1 MGRYLARQFAVLVAL
16 LLVGSFVI
24 YSVVDLAPGD
34 PLAALIGNQNPS
46 PERIAQLQAQYN
58 LDQPFLARYGLWLAG
73 AVQGDFGD
81 SIVYQSSVTSLLA
94 KALPIS
100 ITLILMAE
108 FIIIVIGLAAA
119 IIAARYRGAPDTV
132 VALGS
137 SLAVSVPVFVIAV
150 ILSIIFGRM
159 LGWFPTVGP
168 GEGGLDRI
176 YHLIL
181 PAIAIAIG
189 ASALLARVGR
199 SALRDELE
207 SPHVTTEQARGVS
220 ESRIFRRHVLRNGL
234 PPMLAV
240 IALQIPA
247 LIAGTVVV
255 EQAFNLGGVGTLLLS
270 AANAGDFALVQ
281 AIALLTLVVT
291 VTLGI
296 LVDIAYSALDPR
308 VQVGRSG

>member
-1 MGRYLARQFAVLVAL
+1 MARYLARQLAVLIAL
-16 LLVGSFVI
+16 LVVGSFVI

-34 PLAALIGNQNPS
+34 PLAALIGSQNPS

-58 LDQPFLARYGLWLAG
+58 LDQPFLTRYGLWVVAAL
-73 AVQGDFGD
+73 QGDFGD

-100 ITLILMAE
+100 LTLILMAE
-108 FIIIVIGLAAA
+108 FLIVIIGLTAA
-119 IIAARYRGAPDTV
+119 IVAARYRGAPDTV

-150 ILSIIFGRM
+150 LLSIVFGRS

-168 GEGGLDRI
+168 GDSGLDRI

-199 SALRDELE
+199 SALRDELD
-207 SPHVTTEQARGVS
+207 SPHVTTEVARGVP
-220 ESRIFRRHVLRNGL
+220 ENRVFRRHVLRNGL

-247 LIAGTVVV
+247 LIAGTVIV

-296 LVDIAYSALDPR
+296 LVDIAYSTLDPR
-308 VQVGRSG
+308 VKVGRS